1 MEMPAA
7 PGCPGTPADVPA
19 EVALQAEVM
28 ALAEWLTAQGLDPR
42 RDRARDDEGSREQ
55 LSWRYGYYAGLKRA
69 LALLTGR
76 RATLH

>member
-7 PGCPGTPADVPA
+7 PGCPGTPAEVSA
-19 EVALQAEVM
+19 ETALQAEVT
-28 ALAEWLTAQGLDPR
+28 ALAEWLVAQGLDPR
-42 RDRARDDEGSREQ
+42 RDRAQHDEGSRER

-69 LALLTGR
+69 LALLSGR